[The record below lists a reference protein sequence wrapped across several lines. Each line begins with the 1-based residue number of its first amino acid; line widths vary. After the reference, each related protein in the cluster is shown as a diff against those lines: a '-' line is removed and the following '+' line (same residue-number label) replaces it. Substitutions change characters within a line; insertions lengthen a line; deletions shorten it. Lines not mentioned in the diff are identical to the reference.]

1 MCKSSRGLFGAIAV
15 PLALA
20 APLSSSAQPAEDHAK
35 DEIIVTAQ
43 FRAQRLQDTPI
54 AITAVTDDML
64 RARGQDSLFQITA
77 TTPNVQMEPGALAFG
92 PALNVYIRGVG
103 QDDFLPNVEP
113 GVGMYIDDVYYS
125 TLTATN
131 WDLVDLERVE
141 ILRGPQGTLQGR
153 NSVGGAVRVITRRP
167 TGDGGGFAEVGVG
180 DFDSVG
186 LKGAGDFAIVPEN
199 LFLRVSGV
207 TEQRDGYIDRLDFAC
222 ANPAQAAA
230 VGIPNLNQGKPD
242 CKLGTLGG
250 KSVAAGRMALR
261 WVPSDRV
268 EFNLAVDRTNDN
280 SEAPALTI
288 MEAVQSVDAQYGPWF
303 VTGERPITYENFI
316 DPAGGGSGAGPILF
330 TPINEFIDQ
339 GLSLVIDYQISDTL
353 SLKSISAWRDLSSE
367 FGSSTD
373 GAPTAYGEF
382 AYNLLTQESFQQELR
397 LNGSSGSVDWTAGLF
412 WFDRDVLNNGRID
425 IRYLPFLPVG
435 SAFDFISR
443 QTIDGESLALFAHA
457 VWNLSDDLHLTAG
470 LRWSDEEKS
479 QTETR
484 LDSFT
489 LQPSTNPAFGD
500 FLANGGS
507 LTRTFAD
514 DRVDYRLAL
523 DYRVSDNFMTYGS
536 VSTGFKNGGANA
548 RPFFGSQFVTFDV
561 ETVLAYEWGYKT
573 DLLDNRLR
581 LNGAV
586 FFNEYEDM
594 QLVPLTCDDISP
606 FPNAPCAAP
615 RNLADA
621 DIKGTELE
629 LTWYPS
635 NEFAID
641 VAAAYISM
649 DIKRVDP
656 AAIGPID
663 PSLDTPENT
672 PRYKYNA
679 GFQYDFELANGGS
692 VTPRVDYIYTH
703 ERTGLGTSDYVLD
716 SYDVVNASLTWRGAD
731 RDWEAAFVVTNLTDE
746 WYLHNSFDLT
756 GAGAAWLAAHPA
768 PPRMW
773 SMRLRHFW

>member
-1 MCKSSRGLFGAIAV
+1 
-15 PLALA
+15 
-20 APLSSSAQPAEDHAK
+20 
-35 DEIIVTAQ
+35 
-43 FRAQRLQDTPI
+43 
-54 AITAVTDDML
+54 
-64 RARGQDSLFQITA
+64 
-77 TTPNVQMEPGALAFG
+77 
-92 PALNVYIRGVG
+92 
-103 QDDFLPNVEP
+103 
-113 GVGMYIDDVYYS
+113 
-125 TLTATN
+125 
-131 WDLVDLERVE
+131 
-141 ILRGPQGTLQGR
+141 
-153 NSVGGAVRVITRRP
+153 
-167 TGDGGGFAEVGVG
+167 
-180 DFDSVG
+180 
-186 LKGAGDFAIVPEN
+186 
-199 LFLRVSGV
+199 
-207 TEQRDGYIDRLDFAC
+207 
-222 ANPAQAAA
+222 
-230 VGIPNLNQGKPD
+230 
-242 CKLGTLGG
+242 
-250 KSVAAGRMALR
+250 
-261 WVPSDRV
+261 
-268 EFNLAVDRTNDN
+268 
-280 SEAPALTI
+280 
-288 MEAVQSVDAQYGPWF
+288 
-303 VTGERPITYENFI
+303 
-316 DPAGGGSGAGPILF
+316 
-330 TPINEFIDQ
+330 
-339 GLSLVIDYQISDTL
+339 
-353 SLKSISAWRDLSSE
+353 
-367 FGSSTD
+367 
-373 GAPTAYGEF
+373 
-382 AYNLLTQESFQQELR
+382 
-397 LNGSSGSVDWTAGLF
+397 
-412 WFDRDVLNNGRID
+412 
-425 IRYLPFLPVG
+425 
-435 SAFDFISR
+435 
-443 QTIDGESLALFAHA
+443 
-457 VWNLSDDLHLTAG
+457 